1 MTGVLFSF
9 LRLRRLYFNSRI
21 RVGEQAVGQ
30 PGRIFG
36 LTDGVARLPHCLSD
50 GGRAIRV
57 EQRGVEDFAEAES
70 KLVVNRPERRD
81 HHARTGADK
90 LRDPASSAAK

>member
-9 LRLRRLYFNSRI
+9 LRLRRLYFNSCVW
-21 RVGEQAVGQ
+21 VGEQAVGQ
-30 PGRIFG
+30 PGRIVG
-36 LTDGVARLPHCLSD
+36 LTDGGARLPHCLSV

-57 EQRGVEDFAEAES
+57 EQRSVEDFAEAEG
-70 KLVVNRPERRD
+70 KLVVDRPERRD

-90 LRDPASSAAK
+90 LRDPASSAAE